1 MNDWSLSRPNGVS
14 FPNVFSRT
22 ANPLYLL
29 QLQLRCGII
38 YIYRPMKPVV
48 YPLLYALLGMSNM
61 LDDRRYQGR
70 RNRHH
75 HARVAQL
82 AERLFCKQ
90 RVAGS
95 SPVSSSTI
103 LAYTFFV

>member
-1 MNDWSLSRPNGVS
+1 
-14 FPNVFSRT
+14 
-22 ANPLYLL
+22 
-29 QLQLRCGII
+29 
-38 YIYRPMKPVV
+38 MKPVANPS
-48 YPLLYALLGMSNM
+48 YMRLSNK

>member
-1 MNDWSLSRPNGVS
+1 
-14 FPNVFSRT
+14 
-22 ANPLYLL
+22 
-29 QLQLRCGII
+29 
-38 YIYRPMKPVV
+38 MKPVA
-48 YPLLYALLGMSNM
+48 YPFLYALLGMSNM
-61 LDDRRYQGR
+61 LHDRRYQGR

-103 LAYTFFV
+103 LPYTILFEVAVLSYHDPHGASAKQPPGNPHGFVAGFSHGACSKPLY